1 MKKRLVF
8 SPCIFF
14 TYFLADTLVEWSKFS
29 RNLSNVFK
37 SYLTFFSFF
46 FQLGQPKN
54 ENVPDKDY
62 EIRDLISTLFEK
74 ALVKK
79 NWAIVRQTAGNDN
92 LSKGQSI
99 SKGLFGVFN
108 YSKKQTKKRK
118 IRPTSAVL

>member
-1 MKKRLVF
+1 MYLITTYLF
-8 SPCIFF
+8 IFF
-14 TYFLADTLVEWSKFS
+14 L
-29 RNLSNVFK
+29 
-37 SYLTFFSFF
+37 

-92 LSKGQSI
+92 FSKGQLI

-118 IRPTSAVL
+118 NST

>member
-1 MKKRLVF
+1 MYL
-8 SPCIFF
+8 IA
-14 TYFLADTLVEWSKFS
+14 TY
-29 RNLSNVFK
+29 
-37 SYLTFFSFF
+37 YFF

-92 LSKGQSI
+92 FSKGQLI

-108 YSKKQTKKRK
+108 YPKKQMKKRK
-118 IRPTSAVL
+118 KST

>member
-1 MKKRLVF
+1 V
-8 SPCIFF
+8 
-14 TYFLADTLVEWSKFS
+14 VH
-29 RNLSNVFK
+29 NLHEISQRHLLG
-37 SYLTFFSFF
+37 SYLFFFKF
-46 FQLGQPKN
+46 IFQLGQPKN

-92 LSKGQSI
+92 FTKGQLI

-108 YSKKQTKKRK
+108 YSKGRKKRTK
-118 IRPTSAVL
+118 